1 MTVAPSARPV
11 LNVYDIAQRTKCRYN
26 RGMPTNKQPAA
37 RPITRLI
44 APRLAL
50 ASCVRAFLVRD
61 TTGCAPLTPG
71 QRLNRFPAA
80 PMCSVVWTISG
91 ELEAAAPGLTLADV
105 RMPSVL
111 FGGPRSLPLVSYN
124 PGPVHSFVL
133 MFYPSA
139 LHALTGIAMAPLLDQ
154 FQLFEVLFD
163 AEWQALSQA
172 VLAAPD
178 DEARVALVENFLAPR
193 WQMARQRDDQPAS
206 AIQDWVRR
214 LGVQAASS
222 GLASGARNIERRIKA
237 WAGQPMRTLLR
248 MRRAEQLF
256 LDERDAMLQG
266 NISWSDIA
274 AQGGYAD
281 QAHLCREIRD
291 ITGLT
296 PTELARASRDD
307 ESYWIYRI
315 WS

>member
-26 RGMPTNKQPAA
+26 RGMPTNNQPPA

-61 TTGCAPLTPG
+61 TTGCAPLTPA

-105 RMPSVL
+105 RMPPVL

-193 WQMARQRDDQPAS
+193 WQVARQRDDQPAS

-222 GLASGARNIERRIKA
+222 GLASGERNIERRIKA

-296 PTELARASRDD
+296 PTELARASRED

>member
-1 MTVAPSARPV
+1 
-11 LNVYDIAQRTKCRYN
+11 
-26 RGMPTNKQPAA
+26 MPTTDNTAP
-37 RPITRLI
+37 RPLTRLI

-61 TTGCAPLTPG
+61 TTGCPLLAPP

-80 PMCSVVWTISG
+80 PMCSLVWTVSG

-105 RMPSVL
+105 RMPPAL
-111 FGGPRSLPLVSYN
+111 FGGPRSYPLVSYN
-124 PGPVHSFVL
+124 PGPVHSFVV

-139 LHALTGIAMAPLLDQ
+139 LHALTGIAMGPMLDQ
-154 FQLFEVLFD
+154 FQPFDALFD
-163 AEWQALSQA
+163 ADWQALSRA

-178 DEARVALVENFLAPR
+178 DAARVALVEDFLAPR
-193 WQMARQRDDQPAS
+193 WQRARQRDDQPAS

-222 GLASGARNIERRIKA
+222 GLASGARNIERRIKT

-256 LDERDAMLQG
+256 LDERDAMLKG
-266 NISWSDIA
+266 DICWSDLA

-281 QAHLCREIRD
+281 QAHLCREVRD
-291 ITGLT
+291 ITGLS

-307 ESYWIYRI
+307 ESYWVYRV